1 MILFILPLH
10 AKREG
15 FNHTLPPLRSPLTSS
30 PSLPLRLVQVHD
42 LGAILTLRTLH
53 LDALPAW
60 LAELLDDVIQV
71 GRVMYLEYF
80 IRDAVEDII
89 LARAFRILDQVD
101 ATAVVVI
108 EERLDDAVGI
118 LFNSSEGPKE
128 FVLAVLERFRV
139 VAPMWSGGQFDL
151 WQVSVLL

>member
-1 MILFILPLH
+1 MPLH
-10 AKREG
+10 EG
-15 FNHTLPPLRSPLTSS
+15 FNNTLPPLRSPLTSS
-30 PSLPLRLVQVHD
+30 PSLPLHFVQVHD
-42 LGAILTLRTLH
+42 LRAIFTLRTLH

-60 LAELLDDVIQV
+60 LAELLDEVIQV

-89 LARAFRILDQVD
+89 LARASRIFDQVD

-118 LFNSSEGPKE
+118 LFDSSEGPKE

-139 VAPMWSGGQFDL
+139 VAPMWSGGEFDL
-151 WQVSVLL
+151 CAGERAAIVEH